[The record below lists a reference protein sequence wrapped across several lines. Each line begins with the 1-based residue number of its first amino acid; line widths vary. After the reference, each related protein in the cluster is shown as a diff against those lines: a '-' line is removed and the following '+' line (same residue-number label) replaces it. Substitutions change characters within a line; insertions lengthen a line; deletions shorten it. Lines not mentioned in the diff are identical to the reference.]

1 MAKLRGCRIDGNC
14 VRVEFDLLNEM
25 RVSGQTGSKVK

>member
-1 MAKLRGCRIDGNC
+1 MAKSKGWRIDGNY

-25 RVSGQTGSKVK
+25 RVSGQTWV

>member
-1 MAKLRGCRIDGNC
+1 MRPVAELRGWRIDGNY

-25 RVSGQTGSKVK
+25 RVSG